1 MQEHPKVILR
11 AMEPQ
16 DLELL
21 FQWENNPDN
30 WPVSGTLA
38 PFSKYTLTQFIASP
52 QDIFTNKQLR
62 LMISLKDSN
71 RCIGCVDLFEYEVL
85 SRRAGVGILIADEI
99 DKGKGYGKSALA
111 ALSTY
116 AKNTLNLHQLFCNI
130 MLDNKASLKLFEQSG
145 FELIGVKKDW
155 QLIQGKWVDEAMYQK
170 KL

>member
-1 MQEHPKVILR
+1 MQEHPKVNLR

-21 FQWENNPDN
+21 FSWENNPDN

-38 PFSKYTLTQFIASP
+38 PFSKYMLSQFIASP

-62 LMISLKDSN
+62 LMISLEDSN
-71 RCIGCVDLFEYEVL
+71 RCVGCVDLFEYNAL
-85 SRRAGVGILIADEI
+85 SRRAGVGILIADEN
-99 DKGKGYGKSALA
+99 DKGKGYGTSALA
-111 ALSTY
+111 ALASY
-116 AKNTLNLHQLFCNI
+116 AKNTLSLHQLFCNI
-130 MLDNKASLKLFEQSG
+130 MIDNKASLKLFEQSG

-155 QLIQGKWVDEAMYQK
+155 QFIHGKWTDEAMYQK

>member
-21 FQWENNPDN
+21 FSWENNPDN

-38 PFSKYTLTQFIASP
+38 PFSKYMLSQFIASP

-62 LMISLKDSN
+62 LMISLEDSN
-71 RCIGCVDLFEYEVL
+71 RCVGCVDLFEYDAL
-85 SRRAGVGILIADEI
+85 SRRAGVGILIADEN
-99 DKGKGYGKSALA
+99 DKGKGYGTSALA
-111 ALSTY
+111 ALASY

-130 MLDNKASLKLFEQSG
+130 MIDNKASLKLFEQSG

-155 QLIQGKWVDEAMYQK
+155 QFIQGKWTDEAMYQK